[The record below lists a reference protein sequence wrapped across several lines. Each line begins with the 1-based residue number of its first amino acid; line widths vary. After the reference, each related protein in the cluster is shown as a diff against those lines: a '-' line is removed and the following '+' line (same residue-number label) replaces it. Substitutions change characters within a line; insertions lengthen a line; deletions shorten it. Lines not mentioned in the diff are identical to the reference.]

1 MRVVIVGGGKVGG
14 YLAGQ
19 LLGTEKTVTVIEPDS
34 RRARDLAE
42 STAAMVIE
50 GDGTDIGVLESAH
63 VDRADWLVAVT
74 GLDEVNLVA
83 CELAGTLGVPRLLA
97 RLNDPRNRH
106 TFNALGIPVV
116 AVTDLIGE
124 VIEREVDTTQ
134 IDRLA
139 LLVGGNLSIIEV
151 QVPEDATERMVAEL
165 RMPPESVLVA
175 IVADGHTTVPGAATR
190 IRPGDRVVAITALDR
205 EPAVRDAI
213 LRVGT

>member
-134 IDRLA
+134 IERLA